1 LLHAGRRRKGFGLAL
16 DDVKKLID
24 AGKENRYL
32 ASNEVNR

>member
-1 LLHAGRRRKGFGLAL
+1 LAL

-24 AGKENRYL
+24 AGKENGYL

>member
-1 LLHAGRRRKGFGLAL
+1 LLHAGKRRKGFGFAF

-24 AGKENRYL
+24 AGKENGYL

>member
-1 LLHAGRRRKGFGLAL
+1 LAL

-24 AGKENRYL
+24 PGKENVYL

>member
-1 LLHAGRRRKGFGLAL
+1 LAL

-24 AGKENRYL
+24 AGKEKGYL